1 MKRRKSILAIIL
13 LCALLVSGCTASK
26 HFYTDPHTRSSLM
39 PTSSIPSNS
48 YFEVHYIDVGQA
60 DAALVLCD
68 GESMLIDGGN
78 ASDSNLIA
86 AYLKKLNIETLDY
99 IICSHAHEDHVGG
112 LSGALSVVKVKNV
125 LAPQKEVDTK
135 AYKNFKEKTA
145 AQGLTIVHPK
155 AGDKFTLGSCEIE
168 IFGPINENP
177 KETNNS
183 SIVMKL
189 TYGDT
194 SFLFTGD
201 AERAEETD
209 ILNARYDLS
218 ADVLK
223 IGHHGSDTST
233 SYVFLREIM
242 PKYAVIS
249 VGKNNNGHP
258 SEAVLSRL
266 KDADAIVYRTDLQGD
281 IIAASDGSNITIT
294 TSEN

>member
-1 MKRRKSILAIIL
+1 MKKIFLFLFCIL
-13 LCALLVSGCTASK
+13 LCLNLTACGLEMRGDNA
-26 HFYTDPHTRSSLM
+26 H
-39 PTSSIPSNS
+39 SNPPLASDS

-60 DAALVLCD
+60 DAALVLFD
-68 GESMLIDGGN
+68 GGSMLIDGGN

-112 LSGALSVVKVKNV
+112 LSGALSVVQVKNV

-135 AYKNFKEKTA
+135 AYKNFKEKTT
-145 AQGLTIVHPK
+145 AQGLTIEHPK
-155 AGDKFTLGSCEIE
+155 AGDKFALRSCEIE

-189 TYGDT
+189 SYGDT

-201 AERAEETD
+201 AERAEEAD
-209 ILNARYDLS
+209 IINAGYDLS

-223 IGHHGSDTST
+223 VGHHGSDTST

-266 KDADAIVYRTDLQGD
+266 NDADTIVYRTDIIGD

-294 TSEN
+294 TTKK

>member
-1 MKRRKSILAIIL
+1 MKKIFLFLFGIMLCLNLTACGLEMRGDNVASNPPLA
-13 LCALLVSGCTASK
+13 
-26 HFYTDPHTRSSLM
+26 
-39 PTSSIPSNS
+39 SNS

-68 GESMLIDGGN
+68 GGSMLIDGGN

-112 LSGALSVVKVKNV
+112 LSGALSVVQVKNV
-125 LAPQKEVDTK
+125 LAPQKDADTK
-135 AYKNFKEKTA
+135 AYENFKEKTA
-145 AQGLTIVHPK
+145 AQGLTIEHPK
-155 AGDKFTLGSCEIE
+155 AGDKFTLGSCKIE

-201 AERAEETD
+201 AERAEEAD
-209 ILNARYDLS
+209 IINAGYDLS

-223 IGHHGSDTST
+223 VGHHGSDTST

-281 IIAASDGSNITIT
+281 IIASSDGSNITIT